1 MAASL
6 LTVGLVATV
15 LAVDPQQQQG
25 KKGAPAAP
33 ADPNAWPDAKTIA
46 DRRKSSE
53 NRRLFRS
60 ADPLAMTLTAN
71 FRAVNGD
78 RVPNSTKTFPATLA
92 FPRADG
98 TTVSVPLRIRG
109 RGHSRRQICSFL
121 PLRLELPKE
130 QTKDTVL
137 DGHGPLKL
145 GTHCRNDYE
154 EFVLREYAV
163 YRLYNLF
170 TPRSF
175 RARLVQMTYVDD
187 VSKKPIG
194 TRQGMLIED
203 DDDVAK
209 RLEGRSIDL
218 LKVTFNRVDLETVVL
233 MSVFEYMIG
242 NTDMSMYLQHNIRLV
257 QTQAGQRY
265 TVPYDFDYSGL
276 VDAPYAIPAK
286 HLGLGSVR
294 DRSYRGP
301 CRTAVELEP
310 VFARFR
316 TLKPEIM
323 AIYDTLPGLSD
334 SSRKESKAYLEQFYR
349 TIDRPG
355 DVKRAFID
363 DCDKRPYM

>member
-1 MAASL
+1 
-6 LTVGLVATV
+6 
-15 LAVDPQQQQG
+15 
-25 KKGAPAAP
+25 
-33 ADPNAWPDAKTIA
+33 
-46 DRRKSSE
+46 
-53 NRRLFRS
+53 
-60 ADPLAMTLTAN
+60 
-71 FRAVNGD
+71 
-78 RVPNSTKTFPATLA
+78 
-92 FPRADG
+92 
-98 TTVSVPLRIRG
+98 
-109 RGHSRRQICSFL
+109 
-121 PLRLELPKE
+121 
-130 QTKDTVL
+130 
-137 DGHGPLKL
+137 
-145 GTHCRNDYE
+145 
-154 EFVLREYAV
+154 
-163 YRLYNLF
+163 
-170 TPRSF
+170 
-175 RARLVQMTYVDD
+175 
-187 VSKKPIG
+187 
-194 TRQGMLIED
+194 MLIED

-218 LKVTFNRVDLETVVL
+218 QKVTFNRVDLETVVL

-242 NTDMSMYLQHNIRLV
+242 NTDMSMFLQHNIRLV

-286 HLGLGSVR
+286 NFGLGSVR
-294 DRSYRGP
+294 DRLYRGP

-323 AIYDTLPGLSD
+323 AVYDTLPGLSD